1 MAALQNA
8 ATEAVVLSEAL
19 QKVGRKQNDP
29 SRPSSTLSQ
38 LALVP
43 LRPPT
48 KKKDLEIKQL
58 PIVLGRTNLAQWWY
72 QSCDCQHYYCRLHCR
87 PVAQNIGSLSKV
99 MIQIDTTGKVFVV
112 GKNPHLVTITP
123 ERNDSMLQVNDILSI
138 GRRDREPWMRFQVVK
153 YMDGGTT
160 VPVRTSVRTG
170 KRTSTDAS
178 TGRPQKKPKI
188 APATANNQSKSNNE
202 SAPNASSSNLSSDA
216 SPIAP
221 KEGGQS
227 LDRDQQYQQNHHQ
240 HKHEPEL
247 SEEGP
252 KNQVID
258 QIPLQQQEKPVDV
271 LITASRKTSSMGSDR
286 NQRTAD
292 HGQFPEWITTTTNA
306 KPSKGNRSTSSLSVA
321 LQYTSMKQQQCQAM
335 LRRQPESGVANDAL
349 SAPNLESFH
358 HSNMAAA
365 TNPHKYHHHAESDAL
380 RKRRRRNWG
389 TSGRDLHAMNC
400 SSKGIRSSEDLFK
413 GSCHDPQIHLV
424 LQDYDTSARLVK
436 ATQRDGAANSHDRY
450 PRTDRIF
457 ISTPGEGPPTD
468 RSTGLIPAH
477 YSNCKPNG
485 DAPPEQI
492 GMLSNQ
498 AEAALMEV
506 AAPAPEASDSRDDYG
521 PPFIADEEQ
530 VGMNANKPDN
540 IINSDQG
547 QRLHDVYLAKGG
559 DTRSDLQAISEKDSI
574 TFKAVMT
581 KCCPG
586 QKVATGRRGV
596 STQAEGEKTSELEH
610 C

>member
-19 QKVGRKQNDP
+19 QKLGRKQNDP

-170 KRTSTDAS
+170 KRKSTDAS
-178 TGRPQKKPKI
+178 TGRPQKKQKI
-188 APATANNQSKSNNE
+188 APATANNQSKSNNG
-202 SAPNASSSNLSSDA
+202 SAHNTSSSNLSSDA

-221 KEGGQS
+221 KEGGQP
-227 LDRDQQYQQNHHQ
+227 LDRDQQHQQNHHQ
-240 HKHEPEL
+240 HKHEPESEL
-247 SEEGP
+247 SEEGS
-252 KNQVID
+252 KNQVIN
-258 QIPLQQQEKPVDV
+258 QIPLQQQEQPVD
-271 LITASRKTSSMGSDR
+271 LTASRKTSSKGSDR
-286 NQRTAD
+286 NQKTAD

-321 LQYTSMKQQQCQAM
+321 LQYTSMKQQQRQAM
-335 LRRQPESGVANDAL
+335 VRRQPESGVANDAL

-365 TNPHKYHHHAESDAL
+365 SNPHKYHHHAESDAL

-400 SSKGIRSSEDLFK
+400 SSKGFRSSEDLFK
-413 GSCHDPQIHLV
+413 GSCHGQQIHLV

-436 ATQRDGAANSHDRY
+436 ATQRNGAANSHDRY

-457 ISTPGEGPPTD
+457 ISTPGEGPPND
-468 RSTGLIPAH
+468 RSAGLISSH
-477 YSNCKPNG
+477 SIKLNG
-485 DAPPEQI
+485 EAPPEQI

-498 AEAALMEV
+498 ADAAIIEV
-506 AAPAPEASDSRDDYG
+506 AAPAPEASDSRDDYC

-530 VGMNANKPDN
+530 VGVNANKPDDN
-540 IINSDQG
+540 INSHQG
-547 QRLHDVYLAKGG
+547 QRLHEVYLAKVGG
-559 DTRSDLQAISEKDSI
+559 TRSDLQAISEKVSV
-574 TFKAVMT
+574 TCRAVRT
-581 KCCPG
+581 KCGPG
-586 QKVATGRRGV
+586 QKVATRRRGV